1 MMDVAFRTLLIIG
14 ASLGS
19 LNFTLFFDVL
29 LTGTCLAPG
38 FYLVRTLHQIYSYDE
53 LSMLRYEWIPVLMAG
68 IFFFVWV
75 AESTYF
81 DYVNEFSLSINILKN
96 GTLFAS
102 VSIFAIAVARF
113 AETWG
118 GYVKGVNIKRQM
130 MAQEQREREAGELR
144 KELVQPATQEQVSPA
159 RFSRVRSGPIEGL
172 ETADKAEDGRQPS
185 RNLE

>member
-1 MMDVAFRTLLIIG
+1 VGFRTLLKIR
-14 ASLGS
+14 GS
-19 LNFTLFFDVL
+19 RNLLNFTVFFDVL

-38 FYLVRTLHQIYSYDE
+38 FYLVRTLRQIYSYDE

-75 AESTYF
+75 AESSYF
-81 DYVNEFSLSINILKN
+81 DYLNEFSLSINVLKN

-130 MAQEQREREAGELR
+130 LAAEEAASLEEQSQRYEATRESPLEDLEAVPPPQGVMVR
-144 KELVQPATQEQVSPA
+144 K
-159 RFSRVRSGPIEGL
+159 
-172 ETADKAEDGRQPS
+172 TAPQMKE
-185 RNLE
+185 RN